1 MPYNPG
7 GIFSLVANYFAN
19 PGTTIRTEQ
28 HNPPLEDIAS
38 ALSVVYIRDGRAPMT
53 GPVNMNGFAINNVAA
68 GNTPGSVATLA
79 QSMPIGAVIDY
90 ALSTPPAG
98 WLLCF
103 GQALLA
109 NTAYPLLRTALIN
122 DGSPYGSDGSGNPLL
137 PDVRGRLVGGKDN
150 MGGTQANRMTFANG
164 GINGTSLGGNGGSE
178 YVFIAQPGLPNV
190 SLSFSG
196 VADPVSVTSTTS
208 DISRQSF
215 NFQAQGGGSNVQV
228 VGSSSSI
235 VSNGTF
241 TPRGFVSSINGGVT
255 QQLTRVLSPTIIMNK
270 IIRASY
276 DG

>member
-7 GIFSLVANYFAN
+7 GLFTLVASYFAS

-38 ALSVVYIRDGRAPMT
+38 ALSSVYVRDGRAPMT

-109 NTAYPLLRTALIN
+109 NTTYPLLRTALIN
-122 DGSPYGSDGSGNPLL
+122 DGSPYGSDGGGNPLL
-137 PDVRGRLVGGKDN
+137 PDARGRLVGGKDN

-164 GINGTSLGGNGGSE
+164 GINGTSLGGTGGDESILFARE
-178 YVFIAQPGLPNV
+178 GFPNIAPAFEGIT
-190 SLSFSG
+190 
-196 VADPVSVTSTTS
+196 DPVSVSSSGNDVKQGNSPVGLST
-208 DISRQSF
+208 
-215 NFQAQGGGSNVQV
+215 
-228 VGSSSSI
+228 GSSILNIGAPSS
-235 VSNGTF
+235 VFSSGTF
-241 TPRGFVSSINGGVT
+241 TPRGLISSINGGVP
-255 QQLTRVLSPTIIMNK
+255 QQRTRVLSPTIIMNK